1 MTALNLSKIYGA
13 VSHLPRPFQP
23 FLLLLELSRLGSVNR
38 ATFMESHLP
47 YCQPPTTSQD
57 SGMLSTFLSTD
68 SVFVTHLLATVYLPP
83 QNEWEFHG
91 LL

>member
-1 MTALNLSKIYGA
+1 MGLSLTYLGLF
-13 VSHLPRPFQP
+13 SY
-23 FLLLLELSRLGSVNR
+23 LLLLELLRLGSVNR
-38 ATFMESHLP
+38 ATFTASYLP

-83 QNEWEFHG
+83 LNEWELHG